1 MTSGEDASQVRKG
14 SAPQVMAALRN
25 TVIALFRKSGAV
37 NIAAAMRHNGW
48 QPRDSTLVNI
58 LLKALKSK

>member
-37 NIAAAMRHNGW
+37 NIAAAMRYNGW
-48 QPRDSTLVNI
+48 QPLDSTLVNI